1 MQDTSSPSILLQ
13 SGKPQMESFSPLL
26 ATTVLERCGLTEDGP
41 ENNKDE
47 PKSRKHDLRRKSERN
62 EVAQSRKEN
71 TGGDMIKIFKS
82 VKSQK
87 ENNISPCP
95 QDMGKEVRI

>member
-13 SGKPQMESFSPLL
+13 SGKPQMECFSPLL
-26 ATTVLERCGLTEDGP
+26 ATIVLERCGLAKDGP
-41 ENNKDE
+41 ESNKEE
-47 PKSRKHDLRRKSERN
+47 PKSRKHDLQRKSERN
-62 EVAQSRKEN
+62 KVAQSRKEN
-71 TGGDMIKIFKS
+71 TGGDMIKNFKS

-87 ENNISPCP
+87 ENDISPCP

>member
-41 ENNKDE
+41 ESVKDE
-47 PKSRKHDLRRKSERN
+47 LKSRKHDL
-62 EVAQSRKEN
+62 
-71 TGGDMIKIFKS
+71 
-82 VKSQK
+82 
-87 ENNISPCP
+87 
-95 QDMGKEVRI
+95 